1 MQSMRRE
8 IIVTNGHGTV
18 PISALIDSP
27 HSHSFSS
34 LQLHI
39 SLFNFHRSVQLP
51 KGEESLLLCS
61 SRIWVQFYL
70 LIYLFIFFLRRS
82 WFSFYEFCSYCSVLH
97 VPGSGLIFFIFC
109 PLPKLVVIANKYFS
123 PFVVVIFSDL
133 LPIHWS
139 STFLQLLH
147 SFSWGQSVLLWK
159 GRKGERERDNA
170 GRLGDRSVHSICN
183 WFM

>member
-1 MQSMRRE
+1 MQSKRRE
-8 IIVTNGHGTV
+8 IIVTKGHGTV
-18 PISALIDSP
+18 PISALLDSP

-70 LIYLFIFFLRRS
+70 FIYFFPSPKLVFILWVLLILLCSSRTWVRFDFFNF
-82 WFSFYEFCSYCSVLH
+82 FSFAEA
-97 VPGSGLIFFIFC
+97 GSHFMSFAHIALFFTHLGPVLIFFS
-109 PLPKLVVIANKYFS
+109 LPKLVVIANKYFS

-133 LPIHWS
+133 LPIHRS

-147 SFSWGQSVLLWK
+147 SFSWGQCFVV
-159 GRKGERERDNA
+159 ERA
-170 GRLGDRSVHSICN
+170 
-183 WFM
+183 